1 MRKRLLELNKKQAGS
16 LILAFTMASSLVAC
30 SDSKDTTTTTTGS
43 TTTTAVETTIEST
56 TVETTLATETAV
68 VEELKYEKEA
78 NDFYN
83 ENKDYF
89 VNQYG
94 NNKEYAIKEINDAIL
109 VLTNE
114 SETVTNE
121 DLRNTFYALDNMFMP
136 LNVTQ
141 AAGNYIT
148 NEPIE
153 KVENVPNLSRYI
165 SDPQAQKLINE
176 NTIIIN
182 NFINALNSGN
192 KDEMD
197 KAKKL
202 LLQREITMEENLDEY
217 YYLGELS
224 NGDELALNYSNKAL
238 TNLAGSLVKNGV
250 LNYTDKNGV
259 EQTMF
264 LIPDTR
270 GAAILNTFRF
280 AEEAGAPFDED
291 NINGVKVYGRYI
303 EYLGANGFVK
313 EFVTQAEKNTL
324 EDTLVITKYDEVIRY
339 MQNEYSRL
347 SAEYHALNSDCN
359 YTLTK

>member
-30 SDSKDTTTTTTGS
+30 SDSKDTTTTTTGA
-43 TTTTAVETTIEST
+43 TTTTAVETTVEATS
-56 TVETTLATETAV
+56 VETTAAETTVA
-68 VEELKYEKEA
+68 ETLKYESEA
-78 NDFYN
+78 FDFYN
-83 ENKDYF
+83 ENIDFF

-109 VLTNE
+109 ILTND
-114 SETVTNE
+114 SKTITNE
-121 DLRNTFYALDNMFMP
+121 DLRNDLYALNSMFMP
-136 LNVTQ
+136 ENVIQ

-148 NEPIE
+148 DEPIE

-224 NGDELALNYSNKAL
+224 NGDELALNYSNRAL
-238 TNLAGSLVKNGV
+238 TNLAGSVVKNGV

-280 AEEAGAPFDED
+280 AEEAGAPFDEKE
-291 NINGVKVYGRYI
+291 INGVKVYGRYI
-303 EYLGANGFVK
+303 EYLGADGFVK

-324 EDTLVITKYDEVIRY
+324 EDTLVITKYDEAIKY